1 MIPLITAFQFLTT
14 LPPLVRR
21 APTTRELGRAVG
33 WYPLVGL
40 ILGAGLYG
48 LRLAADRFLP
58 PPVASVAVLTA
69 WIALSGA
76 LHFDG
81 LLDTCDG
88 VFGGQTPERRLA
100 IMRDSR
106 VGAFGMAGGAL
117 LLLTKYAALTVL
129 PARATAL
136 FLAPSLGRW
145 AMVLAMFAFPY
156 GRGQGLGRDIK
167 DNLRRQDL
175 ILASGVALVPALLAG
190 RAGLVTLGI
199 TAVTVLLMATYATR
213 RLPGLTG
220 DTYGALCEVAEMVVL
235 VIFTVRWS

>member
-1 MIPLITAFQFLTT
+1 MISLITAFQFLTT
-14 LPPLVRR
+14 LPPVVRR
-21 APTTRELGRAVG
+21 SPTTRELGRAVG

-40 ILGAGLYG
+40 TLGAGLYG
-48 LRLAADRFLP
+48 LRLVTVRFLP
-58 PPVASVAVLTA
+58 PPVVAAAVLTA
-69 WIALSGA
+69 WIGLSGA

-88 VFGGQTPERRLA
+88 VFGGRTPEERMA

-117 LLLTKYAALTVL
+117 LLLTKYAAFTVL

-145 AMVLAMFAFPY
+145 AMVLAMFGFPY
-156 GRGQGLGRDIK
+156 GREQGLGRDIK
-167 DNLRRQDL
+167 DNLGRHDV
-175 ILASGVALVPALLAG
+175 ILASGVALVGALLVG
-190 RAGLVTLGI
+190 QAGLAALGI
-199 TAVTVLLMATYATR
+199 TAASVLLLATYLTR

-220 DTYGALCEVAEMVVL
+220 DTYGALCEVVEMVVL
-235 VIFTVRWS
+235 VIFTVR